1 MPVTLSEAQW
11 PAYRRAARTV
21 VVVDVVESVRLMEQN
36 EEDTV
41 HRWQAFVGEVV
52 TRLMPPHG
60 GRLVKSLGDGLMLE
74 FEAVPPAIQCAI
86 AMQTAISQANQGR
99 PAEQWMYLRVG
110 AHVADVIVDEHD
122 IYGSGVNLASRLT
135 TLAGPGEIVVSAD
148 VRDGLADGLDADVE
162 DLGECH
168 VKHVK
173 HMVRAYR
180 VGSAG
185 PDPRVSVVRA
195 AYPDLRPTIAIIPF
209 RARTREAADQ
219 VVGDA
224 LADEVIAA
232 LSKTAALNV
241 VSRLSTSVFKNRDTP
256 LIEVATRLGA
266 TYVLSGHVA
275 TSSNRLRLTVEL
287 AEAGSG
293 SVVWADGLSGDTREL
308 WEPDDALI
316 ATIVSRVSQA
326 IIEREVQRTGSQ
338 SMPTLQSY
346 SLMLGAITLMHRTA
360 ATDFARAHDMLE
372 HLVERDARHPR
383 PHAWLANWYALRV
396 TQSQTST
403 PRDDTRRALQHAQ
416 DALERDP
423 RCSLAL
429 AIDGVLQINLLK
441 DLVAAELRF
450 NAALESNPN
459 EGLAWLFKA
468 VMHAFKG
475 EGELAEAASHRALV
489 LSPLDPMR
497 HYYDSLAATA
507 ALGALNYPRA
517 IELAQRSLRANRTH
531 PSTYRSLAIAQM
543 LSGDPMAA
551 TETISHLRELAPDYT
566 VSEFKVVSGFSAGPL
581 KQLFAD
587 ALESAGLPR

>member
-1 MPVTLSEAQW
+1 MPSTLSEAQW
-11 PAYRRAARTV
+11 PTYRRAARTV

-52 TRLMPPHG
+52 TRLLPQHG

-86 AMQTAISQANQGR
+86 AMQAAIAQANQGR
-99 PAEQWMYLRVG
+99 PAEQWMCLRVG

-122 IYGSGVNLASRLT
+122 IYGSGVNLAARLT

-148 VRDGLADGLDADVE
+148 LRDGLTDGLDADVE

-168 VKHVK
+168 VKHVQ

-180 VGSAG
+180 VGSVG

-195 AYPDLRPTIAIIPF
+195 VHPDLRPTIAIIPF

-241 VSRLSTSVFKNRDTP
+241 VSRLSTSVFKNRDAP

-266 TYVLSGHVA
+266 TYVLSGHVVV
-275 TSSNRLRLTVEL
+275 SSNRLRLTIEL
-287 AEAGSG
+287 AEAGTG

-308 WEPDDALI
+308 WEPNDVLI

-326 IIEREVQRTGSQ
+326 IIEREVERTGSQ

-360 ATDFARAHDMLE
+360 AADFSRAHDMLE
-372 HLVERDARHPR
+372 HLVERDGRHPR
-383 PHAWLANWYALRV
+383 PHAWLANWYALKV
-396 TQSQTST
+396 TQGQTNT
-403 PRDDTRRALQHAQ
+403 PGDDTRRALQHAH

-423 RCSLAL
+423 QCSLAL
-429 AIDGVLQINLLK
+429 AIDGALQINLLK
-441 DLVAAELRF
+441 DLVAAESRF
-450 NAALESNPN
+450 DAALASNPN

-475 EGELAEAASHRALV
+475 EGALAEAASHRALT

-543 LSGDPMAA
+543 LSGDPVAA
-551 TETISHLRELAPDYT
+551 TETIRQLRELAADYT
-566 VSEFKVVSGFSAGPL
+566 VAEFKVVSGFSAGPL